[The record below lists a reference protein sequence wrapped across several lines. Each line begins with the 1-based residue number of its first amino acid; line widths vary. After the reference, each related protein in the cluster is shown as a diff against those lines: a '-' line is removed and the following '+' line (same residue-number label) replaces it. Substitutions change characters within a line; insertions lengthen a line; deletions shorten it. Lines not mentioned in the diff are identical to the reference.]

1 MLSQTWRHFITTSLN
16 KGLLCNGAVSSLG
29 YHIRGKKRKV
39 PKPLDPHHADE
50 LPEVE
55 YVGTRSQPDK
65 LVYTWGVANHGA
77 LGRPSFIRPDKEKRQ
92 HRLQFVQHPHRLAF
106 GEYHKVTDL
115 TCGYGFT
122 VFAVNKTPEASCF
135 GTGLNT
141 DSQVGGHQP
150 RRDHPLGMLISP
162 APIEVP
168 VSKTTNVIKVAA
180 GRAHTVMVTDKEGVW
195 TVGNNAY
202 GQCGR
207 SIIADE
213 DYGKQTIYNRI
224 RILDQLDIAQVECG
238 QDTSFFLTKDGV
250 VYSCGWGAD
259 GQTGRGHYDNEP
271 HVGPVIGDIEGE
283 KVVKVSCRADCV
295 LAINDK
301 GEVFGWGNSEYQQL
315 NSVTD
320 EMQIHTSRKLKLP
333 GVGKVVDVA
342 ASGTMCLLLNED
354 GQVFSWGFG
363 PIGKGPEVTYSKTPT
378 HIPSTLFGKNELTPD
393 AKVVSVT
400 CGINI
405 LAAINSH
412 GCLFTW
418 GKNPGGCLGLGH
430 IKDQYFP
437 VRVAIAGEV
446 LKVSCGVDHM
456 AALVREII

>member
-1 MLSQTWRHFITTSLN
+1 M
-16 KGLLCNGAVSSLG
+16 
-29 YHIRGKKRKV
+29 
-39 PKPLDPHHADE
+39 
-50 LPEVE
+50 
-55 YVGTRSQPDK
+55 
-65 LVYTWGVANHGA
+65 YTWGVANHGA

-92 HRLQFVQHPHRLAF
+92 YRLQFMQHPHRLAF

-207 SIIADE
+207 SIITDE

-238 QDTSFFLTKDGV
+238 QDTRWSGLFLWLG
-250 VYSCGWGAD
+250 
-259 GQTGRGHYDNEP
+259 
-271 HVGPVIGDIEGE
+271 
-283 KVVKVSCRADCV
+283 
-295 LAINDK
+295 
-301 GEVFGWGNSEYQQL
+301 
-315 NSVTD
+315 
-320 EMQIHTSRKLKLP
+320 SRWSNRSRPL
-333 GVGKVVDVA
+333 
-342 ASGTMCLLLNED
+342 
-354 GQVFSWGFG
+354 
-363 PIGKGPEVTYSKTPT
+363 
-378 HIPSTLFGKNELTPD
+378 
-393 AKVVSVT
+393 
-400 CGINI
+400 
-405 LAAINSH
+405 
-412 GCLFTW
+412 
-418 GKNPGGCLGLGH
+418 
-430 IKDQYFP
+430 
-437 VRVAIAGEV
+437 
-446 LKVSCGVDHM
+446 
-456 AALVREII
+456 